1 MVLIGHSM
9 GGIIGAET
17 VILLAS
23 EKLIP
28 PHAPSNNTGS
38 EDSDQ
43 KVERNTFM
51 FPHIRGLIAFDTP
64 FLGIAPGVVSYAAES
79 HHRTAAAA
87 YGAVSNVVNAFG
99 WGGEKRS
106 GNGDGKGNGQTMG
119 IPSARREAGITSPS
133 ADAAATPSW
142 QRWGKY
148 AMFAGAA
155 GAVAAGGAAAL
166 YANRDCFSAGWGWA
180 KSHLEFVGCLARRD
194 ELRRRVSLLST
205 LQGERGVSCA
215 NLYTC
220 LGKGAV
226 DISSTNGAKMNVT
239 AGATSF
245 SRLRSDM
252 RTFCSLPEDVGCD
265 ASDDP
270 ANPFDTGKPVEHS
283 AARLAKGM
291 RWIKCINN
299 KATDET
305 NAHTSMF
312 SPADNPEFYEL
323 AQISRDLLVD
333 WVHKGWYDSS
343 ND

>member
-1 MVLIGHSM
+1 M

-17 VILLAS
+17 LILLAS
-23 EKLIP
+23 QKLIP
-28 PHAPSNNTGS
+28 PPVHTSSKGAEL
-38 EDSDQ
+38 EDSTQ
-43 KVERNTFM
+43 KVEMNTFM
-51 FPHIRGLIAFDTP
+51 FPHIQGLLAFDTP

-87 YGAVSNVVNAFG
+87 YGAVSNVVSAFG
-99 WGGEKRS
+99 WGGDKRS
-106 GNGDGKGNGQTMG
+106 GSGNGRGNRQNLG
-119 IPSARREAGITSPS
+119 RPSATREADVTSPS

-166 YANRDCFSAGWGWA
+166 YANRDHFSAGWGWA
-180 KSHLEFVGCLARRD
+180 RSHLEFIGCLARGD
-194 ELRRRVSLLST
+194 ELRHRVSALSNI
-205 LQGERGVSCA
+205 QGKRGVCSA

-220 LGKGAV
+220 LGTGAV
-226 DISSTNGAKMNVT
+226 VISSANGAKMNAT

-252 RTFCSLPEDVGCD
+252 RTFCSLPEDVDCD
-265 ASDDP
+265 ASHDP
-270 ANPFDTGKPVEHS
+270 TNPLDAGKPVEHS
-283 AARLAKGM
+283 ATRLAKGM
-291 RWIKCINN
+291 RWIKCVNN

-312 SPADNPEFYEL
+312 SPASNPEYYQL
-323 AQISRDLLVD
+323 IQISRDILVD

-343 ND
+343 SG